1 MGILGKLFGGSKEEE
16 NKNFLYISEI
26 AGLISSEDP
35 QVMNNI
41 KMCLDNP
48 GKYSASFAD
57 HGLEPNDKNFYWIS
71 MRDELENAGYLF
83 SVDYK
88 CELEDFLWALSQLKT
103 YRLIDIDLSSLNL
116 DENEDAEAWGEEI
129 NHALGGRAFVCAVD
143 IDSDSYELIIV
154 GADVCETVSDIAR
167 KYGHFIEEF

>member
-1 MGILGKLFGGSKEEE
+1 MGVLGKLFGGKKEEE
-16 NKNFLYISEI
+16 NKDFSYISEI

-35 QVMNNI
+35 EVMKNI

-48 GKYSASFAD
+48 REYSASFAG
-57 HGLEPNDKNFYWIS
+57 HGLEPNDKNFYWLS
-71 MRDELENAGYLF
+71 MRDELDNAGYLF

-116 DENEDAEAWGEEI
+116 DENEDAQAWGEEI
-129 NHALGGRAFVCAVD
+129 NLALGGRAFVCAVD

-154 GADVCETVSDIAR
+154 GADVHEIVSDIAR
-167 KYGHFIEEF
+167 RYGHSIEEF